1 MAKKLSSVAA
11 VSKGNKAGRYAFLA
25 GVLIAVIAGLFADIL
40 KVETATLIL
49 AVLGLVIGF
58 LNVTAKE
65 VTEFLIAAIA
75 LLLAGVAN
83 VSVSLIPYVGTYLQ
97 AILVNLTTFSAF
109 AAVVVAIK
117 AILVLAED

>member
-1 MAKKLSSVAA
+1 MAKKFSS
-11 VSKGNKAGRYAFLA
+11 SNKPGRYAFLA

-40 KVETATLIL
+40 KVETATLVL
-49 AVLGLVIGF
+49 AILGLVVGF
-58 LNVTAKE
+58 MNVSAKE
-65 VTEFLIAAIA
+65 VTEFLVAAIA

-97 AILVNLTTFSAF
+97 AILVNVTTFSAF

-117 AILVLAED
+117 AVIVLAED

>member
-1 MAKKLSSVAA
+1 MAKRILSSA
-11 VSKGNKAGRYAFLA
+11 GINKPGKYAFLA
-25 GVLIAVIAGLFADIL
+25 GVLIAVIAGLFADVL
-40 KVETATLIL
+40 KAETATLIL

-58 LNVTAKE
+58 LNISSRE

-83 VSVSLIPYVGTYLQ
+83 VSVSLIPYVGQYLQ

-117 AILVLAED
+117 AIVVLAED